1 MKFVRVE
8 VKNGPLWGEVWGE
21 LREDTVYFLAR
32 PPYLGIQLTGESMP
46 LSQCRLLA
54 PAEPSKI
61 VCVGKNYY
69 DHAVEMGEGVPD
81 HPILF
86 LKGSNVINDPN
97 AAITAPDFVTR
108 VDYEG
113 ELAVVMGKRAKDVK
127 VDQAKDYIL
136 GYTCFN
142 DVTARLVQKED
153 GQWTRGKS
161 MDGFGP
167 CGPWITDEVDPRDLA
182 ITTRLNGQVVQHS
195 RTSQFMHDV
204 YQLIEFIT
212 ASMTLE
218 PGDLIATGTPAG
230 IGPMKDED
238 RVEVEIEGIGV
249 LSNRAVLPKIKSV

>member
-1 MKFVRVE
+1 MRFVRIQ
-8 VKNGPLWGEVWGE
+8 KDSGPMWGQIRGE
-21 LREDTVYFLAR
+21 TVFCLAQA
-32 PPYLGIQLTGESMP
+32 PYLGLVPTGESIP
-46 LSQCRLLA
+46 LSKCRLLA

-69 DHAVEMGEGVPD
+69 DHAVEMGDGVPD

-86 LKGSNVINDPN
+86 LKGPNVLRAPGE
-97 AAITAPDFVTR
+97 AITAPDFVTR

-113 ELAVVMGKRAKDVK
+113 ELGVVIGKRARRVK
-127 VDQAKDYIL
+127 AEEAGDYIL

-153 GQWTRGKS
+153 GQWTRAKS

-167 CGPWITDEVDPRDLA
+167 CGPWITDEVDPADLS
-182 ITTRLNGQVVQHS
+182 ITTRLNGQLVQHS
-195 RTSQFMHDV
+195 STAQFMHAV
-204 YQLIEFIT
+204 PQLIAFIS

-230 IGPMKDED
+230 IGPMKDGD
-238 RVEVEIEGIGV
+238 RVEVEIEGIGTLV
-249 LSNRAVLPKIKSV
+249 NTARLPQIKTV

>member
-1 MKFVRVE
+1 MRYVRIYKE
-8 VKNGPLWGEVWGE
+8 SGPMWGRLRGE
-21 LREDTVYFLAR
+21 TVFCLAQA
-32 PPYLGIQLTGESMP
+32 PYLGLVPTGESLP
-46 LSQCRLLA
+46 LKSCRLLA

-86 LKGSNVINDPN
+86 LKGPNVLSAPG

-113 ELAVVMGKRAKDVK
+113 ELAVVMKKRAKGVK
-127 VDQAKDYIL
+127 AKDAKEYIL

-142 DVTARLVQKED
+142 DVTARLVQKSD

-167 CGPWITDEVDPRDLA
+167 CGPWITDEVTPEDLS
-182 ITTRLNGQVVQHS
+182 ITTRLNGQEVQKS
-195 RTSQFMHDV
+195 STSLFMRDV
-204 YQLIEFIT
+204 YALIEFISQ
-212 ASMTLE
+212 SMTLE

-230 IGPMKDED
+230 IGPMADGD
-238 RVEVEIEGIGV
+238 RVEVEIEGIGT
-249 LSNRAVLPKIKSV
+249 LTNTARLPQIKTV